1 MEREASGVSPH
12 HQRPS
17 PSPHPCSCL
26 RLGPGAKG
34 PVRLGVPGDGLAA
47 EGPSPVLAP
56 GPPAPGPDS
65 APTSP
70 PCPPDPALGLAHL
83 RDQAGQGPSGPQ
95 RPRLQG
101 GEVSALSHEEAVQ
114 TRGCPPHGKCL
125 IRGNC
130 SFYRPGSQ
138 DVLNLGAKPYD
149 ALNRDNNKHGRILS
163 RLNLWDLRSPALPE
177 SLPKACRRCED
188 AHEFSRGGV
197 CARGLAPLFG
207 TPQSARREPASCG
220 FSETSAARSTAI
232 VLPRNTSSASCTPYF
247 EGPLSSLAPSDGGD
261 PGDSWSWLTSE
272 PTPGVVSTSSSM
284 CPEAAFSPTDR
295 EQLPRSPWSLL
306 RRADD

>member
-1 MEREASGVSPH
+1 MEREASGVRPH
-12 HQRPS
+12 CQRPS

-56 GPPAPGPDS
+56 GPPAPGPDL

-70 PCPPDPALGLAHL
+70 PCPPDPALSLAHL

-138 DVLNLGAKPYD
+138 DVLNLEPSLMTLSTVTTTNTDGFFLVRTSGICVRLLYLRACRKHAGDAKTPTNSPEVASAPGGSPPSLGRPK
-149 ALNRDNNKHGRILS
+149 ALAESRRPAASQKQAPPAPLPSCCLEIHPLRPAPRILRDRLVLS
-163 RLNLWDLRSPALPE
+163 RLLTA
-177 SLPKACRRCED
+177 
-188 AHEFSRGGV
+188 GTQ
-197 CARGLAPLFG
+197 G
-207 TPQSARREPASCG
+207 TPGAG
-220 FSETSAARSTAI
+220 
-232 VLPRNTSSASCTPYF
+232 
-247 EGPLSSLAPSDGGD
+247 
-261 PGDSWSWLTSE
+261 
-272 PTPGVVSTSSSM
+272 
-284 CPEAAFSPTDR
+284 
-295 EQLPRSPWSLL
+295 
-306 RRADD
+306 